1 MAKKKIKKV
10 RVRKLTERE
19 CFRLMGLRD
28 AEIDKLVNSGISRGQ
43 LYKMAG
49 NSIVVNVVENIF
61 RTLLVEPNSEKGH
74 ADALF

>member
-1 MAKKKIKKV
+1 
-10 RVRKLTERE
+10 
-19 CFRLMGLRD
+19 MGLRD

>member
-28 AEIDKLVNSGISRGQ
+28 VEIDKLVNSGISRGQ